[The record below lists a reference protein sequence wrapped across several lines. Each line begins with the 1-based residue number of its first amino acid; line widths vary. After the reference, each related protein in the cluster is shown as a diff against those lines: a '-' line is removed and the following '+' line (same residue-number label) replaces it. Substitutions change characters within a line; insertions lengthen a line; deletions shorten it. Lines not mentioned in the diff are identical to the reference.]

1 LKNIVTIANLLSFLR
16 ICLSVPLWYSL
27 SSINE
32 NSNIYVIY
40 WFLGLCLLISLTDIF
55 DGYFARYFNSVTDI
69 GKFLDPVADKICA
82 LVFVVYLSIEF
93 GISYSSLFL
102 ALLVRDIIISV
113 VSIYFVRKEGRYFQ
127 ANIFGKW
134 FLFFIAISM
143 ILEAVR
149 IPNIINQEYSY
160 LSTLNS
166 IFYALSWVFFILATY
181 KYFSMYYYLLK
192 KNNV

>member
-1 LKNIVTIANLLSFLR
+1 MKNIVNIANSLTFFR
-16 ICLSVPLWYSL
+16 VCLSVPLWHFL

-32 NSNIYVIY
+32 NSNIYVVY
-40 WFLGLCLLISLTDIF
+40 WFLGLCLLISLTDIL
-55 DGYFARYFNSVTDI
+55 DGYFARLFNSVTDI
-69 GKFLDPVADKICA
+69 GKFLDPIADKICV
-82 LVFVVYLSIEF
+82 LVFVVYLSMKF

-127 ANIFGKW
+127 ANIYGKW

-149 IPNIINQEYSY
+149 IPNIINQEYIY
-160 LSTLNS
+160 LNTLNS
-166 IFYALSWVFFILATY
+166 IFYVFSWIFFILATY
-181 KYFSMYYYLLK
+181 KYFSTYYYLLK